1 MCLDTDLPDSTFVA
15 AMSSTDSTFIA
26 TMSSTMTTT
35 AATSSATPSE
45 SGPSDDAAADSTK
58 RNNVGPIVGGVVG
71 GVVGVLVLGG
81 VAYLLIRRQRMR
93 HIPPSQM
100 GKVFTGTPGQTQ
112 GEKYSQ
118 APYGH
123 TAVEQ
128 PEAVPLVYVSDA
140 ASF

>member
-1 MCLDTDLPDSTFVA
+1 MCVDTDLPDSTFVA
-15 AMSSTDSTFIA
+15 AMSSTT
-26 TMSSTMTTT
+26 TTT
-35 AATSSATPSE
+35 ATTNSATPSE
-45 SGPSDDAAADSTK
+45 SGTSDDATPEPAK

-71 GVVGVLVLGG
+71 GVVGGLVLGG

-128 PEAVPLVYVSDA
+128 PEAVPLVYVSDV